1 MDTTETKKESE
12 KIVEKHDKKE
22 LSMRYLAALIQYAD
36 WIPEEYKK
44 LVTRNSSVDL
54 LQQIY
59 LCACDKVPVEKM
71 KASKNESDTVKVL
84 AELRYECIQKSVI
97 EEYGEKLN
105 ELRKRL
111 ASAEN
116 KIMEQEHKINNV
128 PNFGTKS
135 SEVPSKTRKKDAE
148 VNGVQ
153 PIDCKRTKIFKRRE
167 SPKEFLSEIIDLY
180 STQQLH
186 FIMDCMEE
194 GIPIRNI
201 RTFIS
206 PVLPVEIMQRLKKIE
221 QEKGGTMKWNRIE
234 K

>member
-1 MDTTETKKESE
+1 MDTTETKRESD
-12 KIVEKHDKKE
+12 KTVEKHDKKE
-22 LSMRYLAALIQYAD
+22 LAMRYLAALIQYAD
-36 WIPEEYKK
+36 WIPDEYRK
-44 LVTRNSSVDL
+44 LVARNSSVDL

-71 KASKNESDTVKVL
+71 REAQNEEDTVKAL
-84 AELRYECIQKSVI
+84 TELRYECIQKAVI

-128 PNFGTKS
+128 PKFGTMS
-135 SEVPSKTRKKDAE
+135 SEEVPKTKGKDVEAYD
-148 VNGVQ
+148 VQ
-153 PIDCKRTKIFKRRE
+153 PADCQKQRFFKRRE
-167 SPKEFLSEIIDLY
+167 SPKEFLSDIINLY

-201 RTFIS
+201 RMFIS
-206 PVLPVEIMQRLKKIE
+206 PVLPVEIMQRLKKME
-221 QEKGGTMKWNRIE
+221 QEKGGKMKWNRIE